1 MDAEGRPT
9 PPDVSLAALL
19 KLAWPL
25 FIANLAVMGNATI
38 DAVMAGRL
46 SAEDLAGVA
55 VGSSIYVTVYISFM
69 AVVQALSP
77 IAGHHYG
84 AQRWQSI
91 GEELQQ
97 ALWLAAMLLAAAV
110 PILLATGFWTGIA
123 AVHGRVAEVTSTYLL
138 AAACGLPAGLATRVF
153 VALNAAV
160 SRPTATM
167 AINLVVLALKAP
179 LNALFMYGWGPL
191 EPMGGAGAGVSSAVL
206 AWVAI
211 ALNGL
216 LWNFDPFYRRFHSSR
231 WSGPRWSN
239 QRELLKLGLP
249 IGLSTL
255 FEVTSFTFMAVLIA
269 RLGAVAVAGHQ
280 IVANLAAFLFMVPL
294 SLGVATSVL
303 VAQSLGSGSPRI
315 ARRAAL
321 RGLRLATAV
330 AIVAAALLWF
340 FRAPIVGAYTHN
352 AAVASMALTLIG
364 WVVVFHVFDAMQ
376 GMGTFILRGYRHT
389 FWPMVIYGLALWV
402 MGLGGGYW
410 IALNATPLGPPRG
423 AVGFWEAATFALGI
437 AAVALAS
444 LAMAESRRRIAEH

>member
-19 KLAWPL
+19 RLAWPL
-25 FIANLAVMGNATI
+25 FIANLAVIGNATI

-55 VGSSIYVTVYISFM
+55 VGSSIYATVYISFM

-84 AQRWQSI
+84 AQRWQAI
-91 GEELQQ
+91 GEDLQQ
-97 ALWLAAMLLAAAV
+97 ALWLSVMLLAAAV
-110 PILLATGFWTGIA
+110 PILLATGFWTGLA
-123 AVHGRVAEVTSTYLL
+123 AVHGRVAEITATYLL

-160 SRPTATM
+160 SRPAATM
-167 AINLVVLALKAP
+167 VINLVVLGLKVP

-206 AWVAI
+206 AWIAI

-216 LWNFDPFYRRFHSSR
+216 LWNFDPFYRRFHSKR

-269 RLGAVAVAGHQ
+269 RLGAVSVAGHQ

-303 VAQSLGSGSPRI
+303 VAQSLGSGSPRV

-321 RGLRLATAV
+321 CGLRLATVV
-330 AIVAAALLWF
+330 ALVAAALLWSL
-340 FRAPIVGAYTHN
+340 RAPIVGAYTHN

-364 WVVVFHVFDAMQ
+364 WVVVFHVFDALQ
-376 GMGTFILRGYRHT
+376 GMGTFILRGYRQT
-389 FWPMVIYGLALWV
+389 FWPMVIYGVALWV

-410 IALNATPLGPPRG
+410 IALNATLLGPPRG
-423 AVGFWEAATFALGI
+423 AVGFWEAATVALGI

-444 LAMAESRRRIAEH
+444 LAVAESRRRIAEH

>member
-1 MDAEGRPT
+1 MEAAGRPT

-25 FIANLAVMGNATI
+25 FIANLAVVGNGTI

-46 SAEDLAGVA
+46 SAEDMAGVA
-55 VGSSIYVTVYISFM
+55 VGSSIYVTIYISFM

-84 AQRWQSI
+84 AQRWRAI

-97 ALWLAAMLLAAAV
+97 ALWLSATLLAPAL
-110 PILLATGFWTGIA
+110 PIVLATGFWTGIA
-123 AVHGRVAEVTSTYLL
+123 SVDGRVAEITTTYLV

-160 SRPTATM
+160 SRPAATM
-167 AINLVVLALKAP
+167 VINLTVLGLKAP
-179 LNALFMYGWGPL
+179 LNALFMYGWGPI

-211 ALNGL
+211 ALNL
-216 LWNFDPFYRRFHSSR
+216 LIWNVDPFYRRFRATR
-231 WSGPRWSN
+231 WSGPRWSS

-255 FEVTSFTFMAVLIA
+255 FEVTSFTFMSVLIA
-269 RLGAVAVAGHQ
+269 RLGAVSVAGHQ
-280 IVANLAAFLFMVPL
+280 IVANLAAILFMVPL

-303 VAQSLGSGSPRI
+303 VAQSLGGGSPRT

-330 AIVAAALLWF
+330 GLTAAALLWTL
-340 FRAPIVGAYTHN
+340 RAPVIGAYTHD
-352 AAVASMALTLIG
+352 AAVESMALTLIG

-376 GMGTFILRGYRHT
+376 GMGTFILRGYRQT
-389 FWPMVIYGLALWV
+389 FWPMVIYGVALWV

-410 IALNATPLGPPRG
+410 IALSATPLGPPRG
-423 AVGFWEAATFALGI
+423 AVGFWQAATFALGI

-444 LAMAESRRRIAEH
+444 LAVAESRRRIAEH